1 MKSSVLIKV
10 IIFIFYVLNAS
21 DYQALNSWYHPH
33 SVSTVGASSN
43 LMSVESDRLN
53 PAFVNNNEKS
63 MNLSF
68 VQYPS
73 EITSQLAQI
82 VYPQK
87 EYILAMAIRHMSYGI
102 FQGYDEEGIETSN
115 YSAADTWISCSIA
128 KPFYSENIQFGASLG
143 YFYSNISDVSSI
155 ILTGSSGLSLKIP
168 RYKMNFGLALR
179 NLAIEVKSYSRNN
192 SYPPILFNFSTAKK
206 LAYLPLSVSIDS
218 DFNTQRKLENI
229 RLAGIITLSNSVNL
243 ILGTSNNR
251 IDQTSNNIN
260 FFKDLFADTGIGF
273 SISTKQY
280 VIDLGTYFYGTG
292 GTIVS
297 MGVGLKI

>member
-1 MKSSVLIKV
+1 MKSSILIKV

-33 SVSTVGASSN
+33 SVSTVGSSSN
-43 LMSVESDRLN
+43 LISVESDRLN
-53 PAFVNNNEKS
+53 PAFVYNNEKS

-82 VYPQK
+82 VYPKK
-87 EYILAMAIRHMSYGI
+87 EYILAMAIRHISYGI

-115 YSAADTWISCSIA
+115 YSAADTWISYSIA

-143 YFYSNISDVSSI
+143 YFYSNISNVSSI
-155 ILTGSSGLSLKIP
+155 ILTGSSGLALKIP
-168 RYKMNFGLALR
+168 RYKMNLGLALR

-192 SYPPILFNFSTAKK
+192 SYTPILLNFSTSKK

-218 DFNTQRKLENI
+218 DFNSQRKLKNI

-251 IDQTSNNIN
+251 MDQTSNNTN
-260 FFKDLFADTGIGF
+260 FFKDLFSDTGIGF

>member
-1 MKSSVLIKV
+1 MKSSILIKV

-33 SVSTVGASSN
+33 SVSTVGSSSN
-43 LMSVESDRLN
+43 LISVESDRLN
-53 PAFVNNNEKS
+53 PAFVYNNEKS

-82 VYPQK
+82 VYPKK
-87 EYILAMAIRHMSYGI
+87 EYILAMAIRHISYGI

-115 YSAADTWISCSIA
+115 YSAADTWISYSIA

-143 YFYSNISDVSSI
+143 YFYSNISNASSI
-155 ILTGSSGLSLKIP
+155 ILTGSSGLALKIP
-168 RYKMNFGLALR
+168 RYKMNLGLALR

-192 SYPPILFNFSTAKK
+192 SYTPILLNFSTSKK

-218 DFNTQRKLENI
+218 DFNSQRKLKNI

-292 GTIVS
+292 GAIFS
-297 MGVGLKI
+297 MGVGFKI